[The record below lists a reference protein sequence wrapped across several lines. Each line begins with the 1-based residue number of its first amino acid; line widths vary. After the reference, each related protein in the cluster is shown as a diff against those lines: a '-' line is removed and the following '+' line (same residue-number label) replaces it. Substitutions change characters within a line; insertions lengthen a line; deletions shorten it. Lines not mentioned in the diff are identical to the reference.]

1 MRRRAEAIDFDLR
14 VNLADGRWPR
24 ENLQSTGMTTDLIL
38 GTAGHI
44 DHGKTSLVKLLTGVD
59 TDRLPEE
66 KKRGI
71 TIDLGFAELALGEF
85 RLGIVDVPGHE
96 RFVRNMLAGATGVDL
111 ALLVIAADDSVKPQ
125 TLEHL
130 EILKLLDLRAG
141 VVALTKCDLAE
152 PTWVDLV
159 EEEIRD
165 LVAGTFLADAPIIRT
180 STLRGAGIDELK
192 RALAEA
198 AARVAPHVSA
208 RRRGPF
214 RMAIDRS
221 FTVAG
226 HGAVV
231 TGSVG
236 GGTVAIGDELA
247 LEPGGRRVRVRGLNV
262 HGRSVDEAHRGQRAA
277 INLAGIH
284 HDEVRRGQELATIG
298 HLVPSRR
305 MTVQLHAT
313 DQLVRPVK
321 NRARVRVH
329 LGAAE
334 IMATVLLLD
343 QDRLE
348 AGQQGL
354 AQLYLAEPA
363 VATWGQPFVIRSES
377 PVITICGGHVLDPTA
392 ERLRRGEVDGAE
404 HLSHWR
410 AEDPLMRAATAVRFF
425 ALREWAPIDLVRTA
439 GVEDYDGAVRELARR
454 GDIVELAVPPN
465 RRLRVHRLALDDIFA
480 RIETSLKKLHARYPL
495 QTTVEKPRL
504 TGRYLYLGGES
515 VVEAVLKAMQ
525 TAGRI
530 RLSERGVAIAGHGPR
545 PTANERKLL
554 EEIIA
559 RYRAA
564 EFQPPSVAE
573 VKAETT
579 KNQASVPQLIAL
591 AASDGDLVKLTNE
604 YYLHA
609 DNLEKLKALLREQF
623 QQQPSLTVR
632 QIRELLGT
640 SRKYA
645 VPLCEY
651 LDRTGFTRRDG
662 DNRFLNSDH
671 S

>member
-1 MRRRAEAIDFDLR
+1 
-14 VNLADGRWPR
+14 
-24 ENLQSTGMTTDLIL
+24 MTTDLIL

-66 KKRGI
+66 KQRGI
-71 TIDLGFAELALGEF
+71 TIDLGFAELALGDF

-111 ALLVIAADDSVKPQ
+111 ALLVIAADDSIKPQ

-130 EILKLLDLRAG
+130 EILKLLDLRGG
-141 VVALTKCDLAE
+141 VIALTKCDLAE
-152 PTWVDLV
+152 PNWIDLV

-180 STLRGAGIDELK
+180 STVQGAGIHELK
-192 RALAEA
+192 QALESVA
-198 AARVAPHVSA
+198 AQVAPHVAA

-236 GGTVAIGDELA
+236 GGKVEVGDELA

-262 HGRSVDEAHRGQRAA
+262 HARAVDEAHRGQRAA

-284 HDEVRRGQELATIG
+284 HNEVRRGLELATIG

-313 DQLVRPVK
+313 EQLVRPLK
-321 NRARVRVH
+321 NRARVRLH

-334 IMATVLLLD
+334 IMATVLLLN

-348 AGQQGL
+348 SGQQGL

-377 PVITICGGHVLDPTA
+377 PVITIGGGHVLDPTA
-392 ERLRRGEVDGAE
+392 ERLRRGEVDGAR
-404 HLSHWR
+404 HLAEWR
-410 AEDPLMRAATAVRFF
+410 AEDPLARAATAVRFF
-425 ALREWAPIDLVRTA
+425 ALREWQPVDLVRTA
-439 GVEDYDGAVRELARR
+439 GVEDYDSAVRELARR
-454 GDIVELAVPPN
+454 GDILELAVPPN
-465 RRLRVHRLALDDIFA
+465 RRLRVHKLALEDIFA
-480 RIETSLKKLHARYPL
+480 RIETSLKKLHARFPL
-495 QTTVEKPRL
+495 QTTVEKSRL

-525 TAGRI
+525 AAGRI
-530 RLSERGVAIAGHGPR
+530 RLSERGVAIAGHGPKL
-545 PTANERKLL
+545 TTNERKLL

-559 RYRAA
+559 RYREA

-579 KNQASVPQLIAL
+579 KNQASVAQLIAL

-623 QQQPSLTVR
+623 RQHASLTVS
-632 QIRELLGT
+632 QIRELIGT

-662 DNRFLNSDH
+662 DHRFLNDTSA
-671 S
+671 